1 MLVAIN
7 QNGDNC
13 ISYKTEKGEIFFCPE
28 CKKEVILKKGNVKIH
43 HFSHKK
49 KEDCDYFENESKEH
63 LETKMDIYE
72 YLLKQPNVTKCE
84 MERRLKGV
92 RPDVSFC
99 LDGKTYIA
107 VEIQK
112 TRIPCDIIK
121 QRMKRYTKLGIHV
134 IWIHINKNDMKDK
147 EFSNWGR
154 YIRNI
159 QKNRFYYNGK
169 GVLKNY
175 VYFGAIRFS
184 RYRITINEVIKRI
197 KFCSFLLKKEFF
209 ENFEIEGDY
218 YNGYYIMFINKSSL
232 EKDFYPSTNH
242 WYKILELKEK
252 KMESGI
258 LDSILESC
266 KNEIES
272 IKKNYACCGNCLK
285 YNESEHC
292 SQWLYDEKINAHYS
306 CDNHVFDK
314 MGYEERRASF
324 LVKEVSDKPVKKT
337 YNPTDNLWIS

>member
-112 TRIPCDIIK
+112 SSIPCDIIK
-121 QRMKRYTKLGIHV
+121 QRMKRYTKLGIHL
-134 IWIHINKNDMKDK
+134 IWIFPHIESIDDRTFNKWTK
-147 EFSNWGR
+147 
-154 YIRNI
+154 YIANI
-159 QKNRFYYNGK
+159 QHRFFYYSGNGI
-169 GVLKNY
+169 LKYYDFIGWFRELIVTFKN
-175 VYFGAIRFS
+175 G
-184 RYRITINEVIKRI
+184 EV
-197 KFCSFLLKKEFF
+197 KKAKDLTDEEIDIILE
-209 ENFEIEGDY
+209 ENMGKYEIE
-218 YNGYYIMFINKSSL
+218 NKGYYDAAAYSVNKVRL
-232 EKDFYPSTNH
+232 EKDFQPATNH
-242 WYKILELKEK
+242 WYKILELKE
-252 KMESGI
+252 
-258 LDSILESC
+258 
-266 KNEIES
+266 
-272 IKKNYACCGNCLK
+272 
-285 YNESEHC
+285 
-292 SQWLYDEKINAHYS
+292 
-306 CDNHVFDK
+306 V
-314 MGYEERRASF
+314 
-324 LVKEVSDKPVKKT
+324 
-337 YNPTDNLWIS
+337 